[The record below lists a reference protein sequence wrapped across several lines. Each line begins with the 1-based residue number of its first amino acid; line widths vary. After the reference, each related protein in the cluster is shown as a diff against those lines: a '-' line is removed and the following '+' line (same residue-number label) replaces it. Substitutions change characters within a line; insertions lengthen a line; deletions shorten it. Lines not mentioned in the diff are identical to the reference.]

1 MSKIDEIE
9 EEQTNGNESNL
20 DREPKNDSNNNDN
33 NSDDNNGD
41 SEKSGEKQSVES
53 DEQSLNAEPSIE
65 SNSESNSNAA
75 ESEDALEEKE
85 FEEFVRQRKERL
97 QQEGEVTEPIDFN
110 IKTPSKSTA
119 IVKEILTYAI
129 IFLLC
134 VFIIPRYVV
143 QKTIVDG
150 ESMEETLK
158 NKDHLLVEKVSYRF
172 TDPDRFDIVV
182 FHPYGKEA
190 DEYYVKRVIGLP
202 GETVQIIGSDIFIN
216 GEKLEENFG
225 KDPIHYA
232 GIAKDPLTLSDDE
245 FFLLGDNREI
255 SLDSRWEEVGLVHRE
270 YIEGHAFLRIWP
282 LKSFGFFHD

>member
-20 DREPKNDSNNNDN
+20 DREPNNNSNSNDN
-33 NSDDNNGD
+33 NSDDKNGD
-41 SEKSGEKQSVES
+41 SKNGGEKQSVES
-53 DEQSLNAEPSIE
+53 DEQCLNAESSIE
-65 SNSESNSNAA
+65 SNTADSA
-75 ESEDALEEKE
+75 DALEEKE
-85 FEEFVRQRKERL
+85 FEEFVRRRKERL
-97 QQEGEVTEPIDFN
+97 QQEEEVTESIGFN
-110 IKTPSKSTA
+110 EKGPSKSTA
-119 IVKEILTYAI
+119 IIKEILTYAI

-182 FHPYGKEA
+182 FHPYGKDA

-202 GETVQIIGSDIFIN
+202 GETVQIIGSEIFIN

-232 GIAKDPLTLSDDE
+232 GIAKEPLTLSDDE

-270 YIEGHAFLRIWP
+270 FIEGHAFLRIWP
-282 LKSFGFFHD
+282 LRSFGFFHD